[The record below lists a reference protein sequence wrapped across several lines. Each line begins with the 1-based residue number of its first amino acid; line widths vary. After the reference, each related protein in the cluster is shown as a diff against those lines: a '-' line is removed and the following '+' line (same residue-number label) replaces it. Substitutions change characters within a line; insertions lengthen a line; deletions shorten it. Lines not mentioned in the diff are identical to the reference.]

1 MSRFLMSVLGKYLPV
16 ILLYL
21 FSSASHATPSITQL
35 AHSPMWLKLGHYHP
49 SMFTDSGYTS
59 YVDDTAFFIS
69 SDGDNNPETE
79 LKATIALL
87 AQTLQVSDKQP
98 CRFQARYLWLT
109 EQGYQFPPL
118 SCPEYD
124 DWRKQLES
132 DSLTLVFPAAHM
144 NGPSSMF
151 GHTLLRF
158 DPPNVAKDSLWLS
171 WAVTFGAITTE
182 EDESSIFY
190 AWKGLAGGFPGK
202 FVMMP
207 YYRKLQEYNRL
218 ENRDIWEY
226 RLNLSPE
233 QTAFISSHIW
243 ELQDIRFD
251 YYFFD
256 ENCSFRLL
264 ELLEL
269 VDLDLNLTKR
279 FPIVAIPIDTVRA
292 ILDAGLV
299 ESVYYR
305 PSNQTT
311 LQHFLA
317 PLNETE
323 QALVY
328 DMAQDPSLM
337 QSDAMSRLSEQRQ
350 AKIIQSS
357 YKYLRYKVNSAQRS
371 PETAKSSLALLE
383 GINKLPPLMTSSPLE
398 PIKPEYG
405 HNSSM
410 MALGGGHQK
419 SLGNYVEL
427 QGRITYHDL
436 LDNNDG
442 FSNDAEIIMGDVRVR
457 GYEDN
462 YWQLEQLKIVGIRSQ
477 YPQDRFFKPWSWQIQ
492 TGLERQPGADDKQH
506 LAAHV
511 NGGAGCSLSLSNQLK
526 WFGLATLRMEHN
538 SGFGQN
544 LQLAPGI
551 NSGINSRNALG
562 NWRLEW
568 QLDQFLN
575 GQLRSIS
582 TLRQQWEVDRNNGIR
597 LDARYESQD
606 HFNNYEMSLSWRRY
620 F

>member
-1 MSRFLMSVLGKYLPV
+1 MWLC
-16 ILLYL
+16 L
-21 FSSASHATPSITQL
+21 FAVASHATSSITQL
-35 AHSPMWLKLGHYHP
+35 AQSPMWLKLGHYHP
-49 SMFTDSGYTS
+49 SLSSSSGYTS
-59 YVDDTAFFIS
+59 YVDDAVFFIS
-69 SDGDNNPETE
+69 SDGDNNPNAE
-79 LKATIALL
+79 LKATIALFN
-87 AQTLQVSDKQP
+87 QTLPVPNGQS
-98 CRFQARYLWLT
+98 CRFQARHQWLT
-109 EQGYQFPPL
+109 EQGYTFPLL

-124 DWRKQLES
+124 DWRKQLKS
-132 DSLTLVFPAAHM
+132 DSVTLVFPSAHM

-158 DPPNVAKDSLWLS
+158 DPPNVAEDSLWLS
-171 WAVTFGAITTE
+171 WAVSFGAITTN
-182 EDESSIFY
+182 EDAGSILY
-190 AWKGLAGGFPGK
+190 VWKGLAGGFPGK
-202 FVMMP
+202 FIMMP
-207 YYRKLQEYNRL
+207 YYRKLQEYSRL

-226 RLNLSPE
+226 KLNLSPE

-243 ELQDIRFD
+243 ELQNIRFD
-251 YYFFD
+251 YFFFD

-269 VDLDLNLTKR
+269 TDPDLNLTNR
-279 FPIVAIPIDTVRA
+279 FPVAAIPIDTVRA
-292 ILDAGLV
+292 ILDSGLV
-299 ESVYYR
+299 ETVNYR
-305 PSNQTT
+305 PSNQTM

-337 QSDAMSRLSEQRQ
+337 QSDAMTGLSEQRQ
-350 AKIIQSS
+350 ARIIQSS
-357 YKYLRYKVNSAQRS
+357 YKYLRYEVNSTQRS

-383 GINKLPPLMTSSPLE
+383 GLNKLPPLMISSPLE
-398 PIKPEYG
+398 PTKPEYG

-427 QGRITYHDL
+427 QGRMTYHDL

-442 FSNDAEIIMGDVRVR
+442 FSNDSEIIMGDVRVR
-457 GYEDN
+457 GYEDH
-462 YWQLEQLKIVGIRSQ
+462 YWQLEQLNIIGIRSQ
-477 YPQDRFFKPWSWQIQ
+477 YTQNRFFKPWSWQIQ
-492 TGLERQPGADDKQH
+492 GGFERQPGADDKKH
-506 LAAHV
+506 LAAHA
-511 NGGAGCSLSLSNQLK
+511 NGGAGISLHVSSQLK

-538 SGFGQN
+538 SGFAQN

-551 NSGINSRNALG
+551 NTGLNSRNALG

-582 TLRQQWEVDRNNGIR
+582 TLRQHWEIDRNNGIR
-597 LDARYESQD
+597 LDARYEDQD
-606 HFNNYEMSLSWRRY
+606 HFNNYELSLSWRHY